1 MRGAYKLIS
10 QTFVG
15 RLIIIVAVLM
25 IPSPDLLAID
35 PLLRIAPASSAPGPY
50 LFSAHLWT
58 DAVTDAKDDLL
69 VRAHNL
75 LH

>member
-1 MRGAYKLIS
+1 MCATCTTCTLGANE
-10 QTFVG
+10 
-15 RLIIIVAVLM
+15 R
-25 IPSPDLLAID
+25 
-35 PLLRIAPASSAPGPY
+35 PY